1 MHQLRVQHLRNQKNS
16 RVQLQQL
23 HSHETCYH
31 VNQRLSQFK
40 TNKNGAYAK
49 PRTSKGRQETKKQE
63 FKQTRNK
70 TNKKTLL
77 YALRVFELLIEILN
91 SNDVFKKWKTQKE
104 LNNFPLASRCCA
116 LLRLFVF
123 SSDPKRVQFW

>member
-1 MHQLRVQHLRNQKNS
+1 MHQLRVQHFRYQKNS

-23 HSHETCYH
+23 HSYETCYQ
-31 VNQRLSQFK
+31 VNQSLSQFK

-70 TNKKTLL
+70 TSKKTFL

-91 SNDVFKKWKTQKE
+91 SDNVFKKWKTQKE
-104 LNNFPLASRCCA
+104 LNNFPLASFFCL

-123 SSDPKRVQFW
+123 SSDPKRVRFL